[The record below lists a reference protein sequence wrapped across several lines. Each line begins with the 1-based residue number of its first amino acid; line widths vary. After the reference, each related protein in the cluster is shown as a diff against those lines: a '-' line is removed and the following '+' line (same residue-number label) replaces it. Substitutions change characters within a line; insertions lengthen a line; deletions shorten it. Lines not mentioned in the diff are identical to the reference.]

1 MILSILECPVHK
13 RVGIIS
19 ITRHPT
25 GHQLW
30 RTKWDCNGA
39 ERSGVGRPEKQACG
53 KPGCRRILRFWA
65 GLGRAME
72 QMG

>member
-30 RTKWDCNGA
+30 RTKWDCNGV
-39 ERSGVGRPEKQACG
+39 ERSGVGRPEKQVCS
-53 KPGCRRILRFWA
+53 CRRPLRYWA
-65 GLGRAME
+65 GLDRAME